1 MSVAVNEILSL
12 SFKGRASRG
21 AYWRTLAALAVLAAA
36 GGLALDSLSGL
47 AGGGAAQKGL
57 DLLIWGWLLFL
68 AAFLVSAVVR
78 RLHDISYGAVAAVFL
93 IVPGLQIIV
102 LVILGLMP
110 GKKGLNRFGPDPLA
124 VMTVRDAAP
133 VRRTER
139 SDTVRCPAREVRETL
154 EGEVVEP
161 GPDLEGT
168 IIRERMSAEA
178 EDWASDLI
186 AGAKARMEASP
197 ESREGEVAA
206 VRAGLVAARNEG
218 VSPSLRS
225 CDGCRSSR
233 GSEAG
238 HHALEQARHGILP
251 AVPKREEALRP
262 GDDGRASGGAF
273 SLAHDQ
279 SDSRRRVHQRRDADV
294 DRPLRL
300 SSPHQSHSYLH
311 DRVRGAQAARC
322 RSFGGLGTVR
332 DVSGRKYF
340 SDAVPAA
347 APRRLTANGLE
358 TSGRGGC

>member
-154 EGEVVEP
+154 EG
-161 GPDLEGT
+161 T

-186 AGAKARMEASP
+186 AGAKARIEASP

-218 VSPSLRS
+218 
-225 CDGCRSSR
+225 
-233 GSEAG
+233 
-238 HHALEQARHGILP
+238 
-251 AVPKREEALRP
+251 
-262 GDDGRASGGAF
+262 
-273 SLAHDQ
+273 
-279 SDSRRRVHQRRDADV
+279 
-294 DRPLRL
+294 
-300 SSPHQSHSYLH
+300 
-311 DRVRGAQAARC
+311 
-322 RSFGGLGTVR
+322 
-332 DVSGRKYF
+332 
-340 SDAVPAA
+340 
-347 APRRLTANGLE
+347 RLTQSAFVRWVQILEGL
-358 TSGRGGC
+358 

>member
-1 MSVAVNEILSL
+1 MRSSLCPSRDVRAAVPIGARLRRWPCLRRQADWRSIR
-12 SFKGRASRG
+12 FRALR
-21 AYWRTLAALAVLAAA
+21 AEAPRRR
-36 GGLALDSLSGL
+36 DSIFSY
-47 AGGGAAQKGL
+47 GGGSSF
-57 DLLIWGWLLFL
+57 W
-68 AAFLVSAVVR
+68 
-78 RLHDISYGAVAAVFL
+78 LHDISYGAVAAVFL

-186 AGAKARMEASP
+186 AGAKARIEASP

-218 VSPSLRS
+218 
-225 CDGCRSSR
+225 
-233 GSEAG
+233 
-238 HHALEQARHGILP
+238 
-251 AVPKREEALRP
+251 
-262 GDDGRASGGAF
+262 
-273 SLAHDQ
+273 
-279 SDSRRRVHQRRDADV
+279 
-294 DRPLRL
+294 
-300 SSPHQSHSYLH
+300 
-311 DRVRGAQAARC
+311 
-322 RSFGGLGTVR
+322 
-332 DVSGRKYF
+332 
-340 SDAVPAA
+340 
-347 APRRLTANGLE
+347 RLTQSAFVRWVQILEGL
-358 TSGRGGC
+358 

>member
-57 DLLIWGWLLFL
+57 DLLIWG

-218 VSPSLRS
+218 
-225 CDGCRSSR
+225 
-233 GSEAG
+233 
-238 HHALEQARHGILP
+238 
-251 AVPKREEALRP
+251 
-262 GDDGRASGGAF
+262 
-273 SLAHDQ
+273 
-279 SDSRRRVHQRRDADV
+279 
-294 DRPLRL
+294 
-300 SSPHQSHSYLH
+300 
-311 DRVRGAQAARC
+311 
-322 RSFGGLGTVR
+322 
-332 DVSGRKYF
+332 
-340 SDAVPAA
+340 
-347 APRRLTANGLE
+347 RLTQSAFVRWGQILEGL
-358 TSGRGGC
+358 

>member
-102 LVILGLMP
+102 LVILG
-110 GKKGLNRFGPDPLA
+110 

-218 VSPSLRS
+218 
-225 CDGCRSSR
+225 
-233 GSEAG
+233 
-238 HHALEQARHGILP
+238 
-251 AVPKREEALRP
+251 
-262 GDDGRASGGAF
+262 
-273 SLAHDQ
+273 
-279 SDSRRRVHQRRDADV
+279 
-294 DRPLRL
+294 
-300 SSPHQSHSYLH
+300 
-311 DRVRGAQAARC
+311 
-322 RSFGGLGTVR
+322 
-332 DVSGRKYF
+332 
-340 SDAVPAA
+340 
-347 APRRLTANGLE
+347 RLTQSAFVRWVQILEGL
-358 TSGRGGC
+358 

>member
-21 AYWRTLAALAVLAAA
+21 AYWRTLAALAVLATA

-68 AAFLVSAVVR
+68 VAFLVSAVVR

-154 EGEVVEP
+154 EGE
-161 GPDLEGT
+161 
-168 IIRERMSAEA
+168 A

-186 AGAKARMEASP
+186 AGAKARIEASP

-218 VSPSLRS
+218 
-225 CDGCRSSR
+225 
-233 GSEAG
+233 
-238 HHALEQARHGILP
+238 
-251 AVPKREEALRP
+251 
-262 GDDGRASGGAF
+262 
-273 SLAHDQ
+273 
-279 SDSRRRVHQRRDADV
+279 
-294 DRPLRL
+294 
-300 SSPHQSHSYLH
+300 
-311 DRVRGAQAARC
+311 
-322 RSFGGLGTVR
+322 
-332 DVSGRKYF
+332 
-340 SDAVPAA
+340 
-347 APRRLTANGLE
+347 RLTQSAFVRWVQILEGL
-358 TSGRGGC
+358 

>member
-78 RLHDISYGAVAAVFL
+78 RLHAVAAVFL

-186 AGAKARMEASP
+186 AGAKARIEASP

-218 VSPSLRS
+218 
-225 CDGCRSSR
+225 
-233 GSEAG
+233 
-238 HHALEQARHGILP
+238 
-251 AVPKREEALRP
+251 
-262 GDDGRASGGAF
+262 
-273 SLAHDQ
+273 
-279 SDSRRRVHQRRDADV
+279 
-294 DRPLRL
+294 
-300 SSPHQSHSYLH
+300 
-311 DRVRGAQAARC
+311 
-322 RSFGGLGTVR
+322 
-332 DVSGRKYF
+332 
-340 SDAVPAA
+340 
-347 APRRLTANGLE
+347 RLTQSAFVRWVQILEGL
-358 TSGRGGC
+358 

>member
-154 EGEVVEP
+154 E
-161 GPDLEGT
+161 
-168 IIRERMSAEA
+168 A

-218 VSPSLRS
+218 
-225 CDGCRSSR
+225 
-233 GSEAG
+233 
-238 HHALEQARHGILP
+238 
-251 AVPKREEALRP
+251 
-262 GDDGRASGGAF
+262 
-273 SLAHDQ
+273 
-279 SDSRRRVHQRRDADV
+279 
-294 DRPLRL
+294 
-300 SSPHQSHSYLH
+300 
-311 DRVRGAQAARC
+311 
-322 RSFGGLGTVR
+322 
-332 DVSGRKYF
+332 
-340 SDAVPAA
+340 
-347 APRRLTANGLE
+347 RLTQSAFVRWVQILEGL
-358 TSGRGGC
+358 